1 MRLYNI
7 WRAYLDPIRQGKWDA
22 SQFLFAF
29 LLQFLGTLLF
39 LLRILLVCKCK
50 LYTGPIHNN
59 KIVSNFAL
67 HVLLMVVTK
76 FVYNI
81 WYRHPPDSAGV
92 DEVCPGAGAEELPDH
107 YCEGGE
113 EACIVLYCTVLHVT
127 ALYCTEHD
135 GEDDPVLP
143 RQRGQPAPAAALSHP
158 LRWRWR
164 GVQTSA
170 NWTCIVLVFVW
181 PTKICASF
189 S

>member
-1 MRLYNI
+1 MRL
-7 WRAYLDPIRQGKWDA
+7 
-22 SQFLFAF
+22 SSCLFPCFNFWAPSCSCSESSWF
-29 LLQFLGTLLF
+29 VNVNFTQARYTIIILCQTLQT
-39 LLRILLVCKCK
+39 I
-50 LYTGPIHNN
+50 
-59 KIVSNFAL
+59 AL
-67 HVLLMVVTK
+67 HVLLLVVTK

-92 DEVCPGAGAEELPDH
+92 DEVCPGAAAEELPDDE
-107 YCEGGE
+107 CEGGE
-113 EACIVLYCTVLHVT
+113 EACIVLYCTALYCTV
-127 ALYCTEHD
+127 LYCTEHD
-135 GEDDPVLP
+135 GEDGPVLP

-170 NWTCIVLVFVW
+170 NWTCIVSVFVW